1 MVLTNG
7 IFPFMWTVRQT
18 RKFITHTGCIF
29 YSTLLICSA
38 YKSAPVISH
47 THHISFIHLTRFQT
61 FQLLPTF
68 HSQTHFIFQI
78 PFIQA
83 HIVVLIRHKSRPR
96 WTFPAHCRCRNTK
109 TTVTDMS
116 INNTDRSYWQYNV
129 FPPLHTRMHLARHLV
144 IFSNHTYKSTCYKAW
159 PIRHLTTT
167 LRT

>member
-1 MVLTNG
+1 MTSSIGEADVG
-7 IFPFMWTVRQT
+7 CKQSRVCIRQT

-38 YKSAPVISH
+38 YKSAPVIRH

-61 FQLLPTF
+61 FQLLTTF

-96 WTFPAHCRCRNTK
+96 FTFPAHCRCRNTK
-109 TTVTDMS
+109 TKVTDMS
-116 INNTDRSYWQYNV
+116 INNTDRNYWQYSV
-129 FPPLHTRMHLARHLV
+129 FPHY
-144 IFSNHTYKSTCYKAW
+144 IQEC
-159 PIRHLTTT
+159 IRHAIWLYSWIIPTRVHVTMPDWYAI
-167 LRT
+167 